1 MASKLTLAVMRSHF
15 ILKCILL
22 FNMVPPVV
30 SMPGY
35 YDYDRLPPMHD
46 GQDNKL
52 MWDGI
57 PSPYFMES
65 FYQPLQNAL
74 GSVAENGHTL
84 LVTAFDNDAGGLAL
98 GPLRFG
104 CTKLCSRYRSNQR
117 EHSMTIEYD
126 DYLAVS

>member
-1 MASKLTLAVMRSHF
+1 MTRAYQSTITHNAYITLVSNTVLAVMRSHF
-15 ILKCILL
+15 IFKCILL

-74 GSVAENGHTL
+74 GSVADNGHTL
-84 LVTAFDNDAGGLAL
+84 LTTAFDNDAGGLGA
-98 GPLRFG
+98 
-104 CTKLCSRYRSNQR
+104 
-117 EHSMTIEYD
+117 
-126 DYLAVS
+126 

>member
-1 MASKLTLAVMRSHF
+1 MPRAYQSTIINNAYITLTSKPKLVVMRSHF
-15 ILKCILL
+15 ILRCILL

-57 PSPYFMES
+57 PSPYFVES

-84 LVTAFDNDAGGLAL
+84 LPPVNRTLPMSSIL
-98 GPLRFG
+98 HHLLQ
-104 CTKLCSRYRSNQR
+104 T
-117 EHSMTIEYD
+117 
-126 DYLAVS
+126 